1 MTMDVTIEARGLT
14 KVFGARG
21 GVFGRKRG
29 GARAVDGVDL
39 TVQSGETLGLVGE
52 SGCGKSTTGRLLL
65 RLIEPTAGSVA
76 FNGRDLTELTQSRDA
91 TEPPGDANHLPG
103 SVRLAQ
109 SAHDGRRCHI
119 GSLRDPSASAIA
131 HRVRNRCSRCW
142 ILSACRVLPRS
153 AIRMNSRAGSDSGSA
168 SRARLPCGPASSS
181 ATRPSRL
188 STFRCRRR
196 SSTCSRICS
205 GS

>member
-21 GVFGRKRG
+21 SVFGRKRG

-76 FNGRDLTELTQSRDA
+76 FNGSDLKELTKAELRRSRREMQIIFQD
-91 TEPPGDANHLPG
+91 PY
-103 SVRLAQ
+103 
-109 SAHDGRRCHI
+109 
-119 GSLRDPSASAIA
+119 GSL
-131 HRVRNRCSRCW
+131 N
-142 ILSACRVLPRS
+142 PR
-153 AIRMNSRAGSDSGSA
+153 M
-168 SRARLPCGPASSS
+168 
-181 ATRPSRL
+181 
-188 STFRCRRR
+188 
-196 SSTCSRICS
+196 
-205 GS
+205 